1 MRVGIVGL
9 QHESNTFSPIPTG
22 LDSFEITQ
30 GDAVIQ
36 AWRDSHHEVAG
47 FLRGLQQEGLEP
59 VPVMVAL
66 ATPAGTI
73 TDEAFDAILGELNQR
88 LDRAGPVQGLLVAA
102 HGAAVSETRRD
113 ADGYWL
119 GRLRDWAGPE
129 VPVICTV
136 DAHANVSQEM
146 LDACQAII
154 GYRSNPHLD
163 QFDRGTEAARL
174 MARTLR
180 GDVRPV
186 HAGAFPP
193 FAINILLQETAAPPC
208 LPLYELADSMREKE
222 GVLAVSVCIGFP
234 YADVAEMGTSFVVV
248 TDGRPDLARSLADE
262 LAGFVLEHRN
272 DFVPEFTEAKDAVEK
287 ATGARGPVC
296 LLDTGDNV
304 GGGSAGDGT
313 TLARL
318 VEERG
323 GPPSFISIYDP
334 DSVARALEAGVG
346 ARVSLTI
353 GGKTD
358 DLHGRPLEAVVT
370 VHSRHDGTFTERAVR
385 HGGRVAYD
393 MGETVVVATDPGLT
407 IQLTSKR
414 IVPFSLNQ
422 LLSCG
427 IEPQDFQILVVKGV
441 HAPVPA
447 YAPVCPTIIRATTPG
462 STTPELSRLEFRNRR
477 RPLFPFE

>member
-9 QHESNTFSPIPTG
+9 QHESNTFSPIAAG
-22 LDSFEITQ
+22 LESFEITQ
-30 GDAVIQ
+30 GDAVIE

-47 FLRGLQQEGLEP
+47 FLRGLKEDGIEP
-59 VPVMVAL
+59 VPLVVAV

-73 TDEAFDAILGELNQR
+73 TDEAFDAILGEIERR

-102 HGAAVSETRRD
+102 HGAAVTETRRD

-119 GRLRDWAGPE
+119 GRLRDWAGPR

-136 DAHANVSQEM
+136 DAHANVSQGM
-146 LDACQAII
+146 VDACQAII
-154 GYRSNPHLD
+154 AYRSNPHLD
-163 QFDRGTEAARL
+163 TFDRGTEAAGL
-174 MARTLR
+174 MARTLE
-180 GDVRPV
+180 GDVHPV
-186 HAGAFPP
+186 QAGAFPP
-193 FAINILLQETAAPPC
+193 FAINILLQETAVPPC
-208 LPLYELADSMREKE
+208 RPLYELADSMREKE
-222 GVLAVSVCIGFP
+222 GILAVSVCIGFP
-234 YADVAEMGTSFVVV
+234 YADVAEMGTSFVVA
-248 TDGRPDLARSLADE
+248 TDGRPDLARSLVDE
-262 LAGFVLEHRN
+262 LAGFVLEHQS
-272 DFVPEFTEAKDAVEK
+272 DFVPEFIEAEDAVER
-287 ATGARGPVC
+287 ATSARGPVC

-313 TLARL
+313 TLAHL
-318 VEERG
+318 VEDRG
-323 GPPSFISIYDP
+323 GPPSFMCMYDP
-334 DSVARALEAGVG
+334 ASVARALEAGVG
-346 ARVSLTI
+346 ARVSLKI

-358 DLHGRPLEAVVT
+358 DLHGRPLEAEVT
-370 VHSRHDGTFTERAVR
+370 VRSRHDGRFTDRSVR
-385 HGGRVAYD
+385 HGGRVEYD
-393 MGETVVVATDPGLT
+393 MGETVVVATDSVLT

-427 IEPQDFQILVVKGV
+427 IEPHDFQILVAKGV

-462 STTPELSRLEFRNRR
+462 STTPDLSRLDFRNRR